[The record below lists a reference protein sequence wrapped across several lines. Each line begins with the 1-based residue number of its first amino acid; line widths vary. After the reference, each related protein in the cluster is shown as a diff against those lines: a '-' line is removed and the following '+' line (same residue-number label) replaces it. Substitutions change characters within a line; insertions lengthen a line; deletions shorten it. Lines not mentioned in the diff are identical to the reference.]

1 MRKYYVVWLI
11 GALTGLIGCSDETV
25 VYEDGLKTDLY
36 LETNSA
42 ALKSAI
48 SYSKAGVL
56 KINPQGKPL
65 AVDGSA
71 PAGDYPLTLIATV
84 NPPSFPGEPP
94 LTASHAYLDG
104 DYVYVGYNRAG
115 DVYQGAIDVV
125 DISDPFVPQVR
136 SRLSYS
142 NADINSVAYSGG
154 YIYAVGAINAET
166 SDIATFNSFIA
177 RIPVSSGVLETDG
190 IAYAFQP
197 GYNATD
203 VVAGEGR
210 LVVSSGKQGA
220 IVAYTTPELAVME
233 EFFADDA
240 RSITPFK
247 EGYAVLDGGS
257 GVRILGPDLSETGM
271 IPISSDLGATSKK
284 ALDTWEDRV
293 LVPEGALGM
302 GIYEGSS
309 GALVQ
314 YVAIPGIPDGLPGE
328 EAVTN
333 AVAAND
339 DLLFMANGGAGLA
352 LAELLASNVTTAGS
366 INMDGSVN
374 YVTSDGDYAFVA
386 SGADGLQIIK
396 LNRPPKT
403 LVNACS
409 ELPPY
414 DGSSVLNV
422 GFGESGRFQGGKQ
435 LDAINDEGFLLLCG
449 TWTVSQQV
457 TIFPEGV
464 LRLFG
469 TMAIGSNQDQ
479 GSLTVSSGALLQI
492 EGSVTIYGDLILE
505 DGARVEFLGTNSII
519 DIFGSVSSGKQAT
532 VSGTFRDVRGKF
544 PD

>member
-1 MRKYYVVWLI
+1 MRHFYKAFLI
-11 GALTGLIGCSDETV
+11 GALLGGISCSDETV
-25 VYEDGLKTDLY
+25 VYEDGLKTDLF
-36 LETNSA
+36 LETSSA

-56 KINPQGKPL
+56 KVNPDGKPL

-94 LTASHAYLDG
+94 LTASHAFLDG
-104 DYVYVGYNRAG
+104 SYVYVGYNRAG

-125 DISDPFVPQVR
+125 DISDPNVPQVR

-142 NADINSVAYSGG
+142 NADINSIAYSGG

-166 SDIATFNSFIA
+166 SDLADFNSFIA

-190 IAYAFQP
+190 ISYGFQP

-203 VVAGEGR
+203 VVAEGDR
-210 LVVSSGKQGA
+210 VVVSSGKQGA
-220 IVAYTTPELAVME
+220 VAAYSIPDLSISE

-240 RSITPFK
+240 RSITAYR

-257 GVRILGPDLSETGM
+257 GVRILGADLSETGL
-271 IPISSDLGATSKK
+271 IPITSDLGATSKK
-284 ALDTWEDRV
+284 TLDTWEDRI
-293 LVPEGALGM
+293 LVPEGALGT

-309 GALVQ
+309 GALLQ
-314 YVAIPGIPDGLPGE
+314 YVGIPGIPPGLPGD

-333 AVAAND
+333 AVASND

-352 LAELLASNVTTAGS
+352 LADLLASNVTTAGS

-403 LVNACS
+403 LVNACA
-409 ELPPY
+409 ELPAY
-414 DGSSVLNV
+414 EGSSILNV
-422 GFGESGRFQGGKQ
+422 GFGESQRYQGGKQ
-435 LDAINDEGFLLLCG
+435 LDAINDEGFLTLCG
-449 TWTVSQQV
+449 SWTVSDQV
-457 TIFPEGV
+457 TIFSEGV

-469 TMAIGSNQDQ
+469 TMAIGSNQDP
-479 GSLTVSSGALLQI
+479 GSLTVASGALLQI

-519 DIFGSVSSGKQAT
+519 DIFGTVASGKEAT
-532 VSGTFRDVRGKF
+532 VSGTFRDVRNKF
-544 PD
+544 RD